1 MQDYTKTRYAKMS
14 GKDASYEKS
23 CATDNDYSQS
33 YPKKLKP
40 NKHFSLPKIF
50 FEKHVFQNN

>member
-14 GKDASYEKS
+14 GKDASYEIS

-33 YPKKLKP
+33 YPKK
-40 NKHFSLPKIF
+40 
-50 FEKHVFQNN
+50 